1 MINKETGHIAISG
14 SVQIKPDDKYEDILL
29 LNIGQTNEQWDHVNG
44 WSWLQENNVFVD
56 NKFFIIQF
64 GFFKKELKIISLSVN
79 DTKFELDKGWDNWSE
94 EKELADFE
102 KYKEW
107 LTNELGQQKEFA
119 WGTVRAL
126 YDSKGGSSSINIHYK

>member
-1 MINKETGHIAISG
+1 MINKQTGHITISDRIH
-14 SVQIKPDDKYEDILL
+14 IKPDDLYQDILS
-29 LNIGQTNEQWDHVNG
+29 LNLGQTNKQLDHGNG

-64 GFFKKELKIISLSVN
+64 GFFKNELKQISLCMN
-79 DTKFELDKGWDNWSE
+79 DTKFKLDKGWDNWSE
-94 EKELADFE
+94 EKELADLE

-119 WGTVRAL
+119 WGTVWAS
-126 YDSKGGSSSINIHYK
+126 YDSKGGSSSIGIRYK